1 VTLLDPLF
9 GDPEADAL
17 LDDARCIASMLAV
30 ELALARAEAKA
41 GIIPARSVEAIARC
55 VDVADYD
62 LPALAADAGTAGNLA
77 IPLVRQLT
85 ERVARIDAEAARYVH
100 WGATSQDVLDT
111 ALVLQLRDATAVIV
125 SRLAQASGAAA
136 SLAESY
142 ASVVMPGRTWLQH
155 ATPVTFGLK
164 AAGWMAAL
172 DRARER
178 VADALAATLVLQLG
192 GASGTLAS
200 LGDRG
205 GDVAAAMAA
214 ELGLSVPHIPWHA
227 HRDRLAWLACAFGLS
242 TGTIG
247 KIARDLSLL
256 GQTEIGEAFEAAGDG
271 RGGSSTMP
279 HKRNPVG
286 ASVVLGAAL
295 RAPALVATML
305 AALPQEH
312 ERGLGGWQAEWE
324 TMPELARVTAGA
336 ARHGAEMLAGLEVD
350 TERMRE
356 NADITGG
363 VSLAES
369 VSMALAAH
377 VGKSEAHRLIEQAS
391 RLALAEHR
399 SLADVLAEIP
409 DVTRHLGPAEIARCL
424 DPERYLGSTTRF
436 LIAAREEHA
445 RSMKR

>member
-1 VTLLDPLF
+1 MTLLDPLF

-17 LDDARCIASMLAV
+17 LTDARYIASMLEV
-30 ELALARAEAKA
+30 EVALARAAAKA
-41 GIIPARSVEAIARC
+41 GMIPARSVSAIEKCA
-55 VDVADYD
+55 DVSGYD
-62 LPALAADAGTAGNLA
+62 LAALAAEAGNAGNIA
-77 IPLVRQLT
+77 IPLVRLLT
-85 ERVARIDAEAARYVH
+85 ECVARIDAESARYVH

-111 ALVLQLRDATAVIV
+111 ALVLQLRDATGVIV
-125 SRLAQASGAAA
+125 RRLAQASDAAD
-136 SLAESY
+136 SLAERY
-142 ASVVMPGRTWLQH
+142 AGAVMPGRTWLRH
-155 ATPVTFGLK
+155 ATPISFGLK

-178 VADALAATLVLQLG
+178 IRESLSRALTLQLG

-200 LGDRG
+200 LGERG
-205 GDVAAAMAA
+205 GNVAAAMAA
-214 ELGLSVPHIPWHA
+214 ELGLAVPDLPWHA
-227 HRDRLAWLACAFGLS
+227 HRDRLASLACALGIA
-242 TGTIG
+242 TGTMG

-256 GQTEIGEAFEAAGDG
+256 GQTEIGEAFEAASDG

-286 ASVVLGAAL
+286 ASVVLGAAV

-305 AALPQEH
+305 AALTQEH

-336 ARHGAEMLAGLEVD
+336 ARHTAEMLAGLEVD
-350 TERMRE
+350 VERMRE

-369 VSMALAAH
+369 VSMALAKH
-377 VGKSEAHRLIEQAS
+377 VGKSEAHRMIEQAS
-391 RLALAEHR
+391 RLALSEHR
-399 SLADVLAEIP
+399 SLSDVLAEMP
-409 DVTRHLGPAEIARCL
+409 DVTGHLSATEIARCL
-424 DPERYLGSTTRF
+424 DPEHYLGSAARF
-436 LIAAREEHA
+436 LSAAREEHA

>member
-1 VTLLDPLF
+1 MTLLDPLF

-17 LDDARCIASMLAV
+17 LSDAHFVASILRA

-41 GIIPARSVEAIARC
+41 GVIPGSAVDAIAAC
-55 VDVADYD
+55 VDVQEYN
-62 LPALAADAGTAGNLA
+62 LSVIAAEAATAGNLA
-77 IPLVRQLT
+77 IPLVRHLT
-85 ERVARIDAEAARYVH
+85 ARVSRVSADAARYVH

-111 ALVLQLRDATAVIV
+111 GLVLQLRDATAVIV
-125 SRLAQASGAAA
+125 RRLAQAGDAAA
-136 SLAESY
+136 TLAERY
-142 ASVVMPGRTWLQH
+142 GDVVMPGRTWLQH

-178 VADALAATLVLQLG
+178 VADSLMEACVLQLG

-205 GDVAAAMAA
+205 EAVAVAMAA
-214 ELGLSVPHIPWHA
+214 ELGLSVPDLPWHA
-227 HRDRLAWLACAFGLS
+227 HRDRLAWLAAAFGIA
-242 TGTIG
+242 TGTMG
-247 KIARDLSLL
+247 KVARDLALL
-256 GQTEIGEAFEAAGDG
+256 GQTEIGEAFEAAADG

-286 ASVVLGAAL
+286 ASVVLGAAV

-324 TMPELARVTAGA
+324 TMPALVRVTAGA
-336 ARHGAEMLAGLEVD
+336 ARHTAEMLAGLEVD
-350 TERMRE
+350 VGRMRE
-356 NADITGG
+356 NADMTGG

-369 VSMALAAH
+369 VSMALASH
-377 VGKSEAHRLIEQAS
+377 VGKSDAHRMIEAAS

-399 SLADVLAEIP
+399 SLSDVLAEMP
-409 DVTRHLGPAEIARCL
+409 EVTTHLSATEIALCL
-424 DPERYLGSTTRF
+424 DPERYLGSTARF
-436 LIAAREEHA
+436 VRAALDEHA
-445 RSMKR
+445 GTRDS

>member
-1 VTLLDPLF
+1 MTLLDPLF

-17 LDDARCIASMLAV
+17 LTDARYIASMLDV
-30 ELALARAEAKA
+30 EVALARAEAKA
-41 GIIPARSVEAIARC
+41 GVIPARSVSAIEKCA
-55 VDVADYD
+55 DASDYD
-62 LPALAADAGTAGNLA
+62 LAALAADAGNAGNIA
-77 IPLVRQLT
+77 IPLVQLLT
-85 ERVARIDAEAARYVH
+85 ERVARIDAESARYVH

-125 SRLAQASGAAA
+125 RRLAQASDAAA
-136 SLAESY
+136 SLAERY
-142 ASVVMPGRTWLQH
+142 AEAVMPGRTWLQH

-178 VADALAATLVLQLG
+178 IGDSLARALTLQLG

-200 LGDRG
+200 LGERG

-214 ELGLSVPHIPWHA
+214 ELGLAVPDLPWHA
-227 HRDRLAWLACAFGLS
+227 HRDRIASLACALGIA
-242 TGTIG
+242 TGTMG

-256 GQTEIGEAFEAAGDG
+256 GQTEIGEAFEAASDG

-286 ASVVLGAAL
+286 ASVVLGAAV

-305 AALPQEH
+305 AALTQEH

-336 ARHGAEMLAGLEVD
+336 ARHTAEMLAGLEVD
-350 TERMRE
+350 VERMRE

-369 VSMALAAH
+369 VSMALAKH
-377 VGKSEAHRLIEQAS
+377 VGKSEAHRMIEQAS
-391 RLALAEHR
+391 RLALSEHR
-399 SLADVLAEIP
+399 SLSDVLAEMP
-409 DVTRHLGPAEIARCL
+409 DVTSHLGATEIARCL
-424 DPERYLGSTTRF
+424 DPERYLGSTARF
-436 LIAAREEHA
+436 LSAAREEHA

>member
-17 LDDARCIASMLAV
+17 LTDARYIASMLEV
-30 ELALARAEAKA
+30 EVALARAAAKA
-41 GIIPARSVEAIARC
+41 GMIPARSVSAIEKCA
-55 VDVADYD
+55 DVSGYD
-62 LPALAADAGTAGNLA
+62 LAALAAEAGNAGNIA
-77 IPLVRQLT
+77 IPLVRLLT
-85 ERVARIDAEAARYVH
+85 ECVARNDAESARYVH

-111 ALVLQLRDATAVIV
+111 ALVLQLRDATGVIV
-125 SRLAQASGAAA
+125 RRLAQASDAAD
-136 SLAESY
+136 SLAERY
-142 ASVVMPGRTWLQH
+142 AGAVMPGRTWLRH
-155 ATPVTFGLK
+155 ATPISFGLK

-178 VADALAATLVLQLG
+178 IRESLSRALTLQLG

-200 LGDRG
+200 LGERG
-205 GDVAAAMAA
+205 GNVAAAMAA
-214 ELGLSVPHIPWHA
+214 ELGLAVPDLPWHA
-227 HRDRLAWLACAFGLS
+227 HRDRLASLACALGIA
-242 TGTIG
+242 TGTMG

-256 GQTEIGEAFEAAGDG
+256 GQTEIGEAFEAASDG

-286 ASVVLGAAL
+286 ASVVLGAAV

-305 AALPQEH
+305 AALTQEH

-336 ARHGAEMLAGLEVD
+336 ARHTAEMLAGLEVD
-350 TERMRE
+350 VERMRE

-369 VSMALAAH
+369 VSMALAKH
-377 VGKSEAHRLIEQAS
+377 VGKSEAHRMIEQAS
-391 RLALAEHR
+391 RLALSEHR
-399 SLADVLAEIP
+399 SLSDVLAEMP
-409 DVTRHLGPAEIARCL
+409 DVTGHLGATEIARCL
-424 DPERYLGSTTRF
+424 DPEHYLGSAARF
-436 LIAAREEHA
+436 LSAAREEHA